1 MSAIINKQYTRVYN
15 NKQQNK
21 KTKLQGRSPQQQSL
35 IIRAQAR
42 IMGLRGWGVGR
53 GLPLSPLLC
62 LIIII
67 K

>member
-15 NKQQNK
+15 NKHQYK
-21 KTKLQGRSPQQQSL
+21 KTELQGRSPQQQSL
-35 IIRAQAR
+35 IIRAPAR